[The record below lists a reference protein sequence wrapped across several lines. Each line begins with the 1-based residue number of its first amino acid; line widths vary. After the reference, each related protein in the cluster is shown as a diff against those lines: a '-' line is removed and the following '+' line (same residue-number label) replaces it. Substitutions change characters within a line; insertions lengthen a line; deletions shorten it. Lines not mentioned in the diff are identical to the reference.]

1 MQEVQQELGID
12 LTLLSKIENGKR
24 LPTIEQ
30 LQKLSKF
37 YNYDDKLLIIQRE
50 SDKIANS
57 LEYPE
62 LATETLKVA
71 EDKIKYGNL

>member
-62 LATETLKVA
+62 LATETLK
-71 EDKIKYGNL
+71 LPR

>member
-1 MQEVQQELGID
+1 
-12 LTLLSKIENGKR
+12 
-24 LPTIEQ
+24 
-30 LQKLSKF
+30 LSKF